1 MRFRY
6 DMVLCIH
13 ECSFERALDWMEMS
27 EENEGVENVDAG
39 EEGIDHYSAA
49 AGNGGDVD
57 DVFHRYLVF

>member
-6 DMVLCIH
+6 DTVHCIH
-13 ECSFERALDWMEMS
+13 ECFFEWALDWMEMS

-39 EEGIDHYSAA
+39 EEGIYYSSAA

-57 DVFHRYLVF
+57 DGFHHYLVF